1 MDEPA
6 DPQEAASPQPQVPR
20 PRRVDPIRAPAGR
33 YRSSMLRR
41 FGLLYW
47 VSSLGVLM
55 GRVRFEEHSAEN
67 IRRAAARGPLVYALH
82 TRSRLDWLALNAV
95 LNRSKLPL
103 ASFTTGIVST
113 IFRPVF
119 GALWEWWGAFKA
131 RVGDGAPHDPVASG
145 WLSRVVAQ
153 GMTTCVFLV
162 RPGLVSGA
170 LGREEANDVVGALL
184 EAQKSGSRSVQ
195 VVPIVAIWRRAPPR
209 RRDEVTRVLL
219 GNEDEPSAIQKLW
232 MILSGRGLGVVQAG
246 AAVDLGELIARY
258 PTASPRR
265 QARAARMLLRRYL
278 YREAHVVRGPRTRP
292 HRWMRR
298 IVLESPEVRNLVSEE
313 ARALGRPEAEI
324 KQKVEQL
331 FDG

>member
-82 TRSRLDWLALNAV
+82 TSSRLDWLALNAV

-209 RRDEVTRVLL
+209 
-219 GNEDEPSAIQKLW
+219 
-232 MILSGRGLGVVQAG
+232 
-246 AAVDLGELIARY
+246 
-258 PTASPRR
+258 
-265 QARAARMLLRRYL
+265 
-278 YREAHVVRGPRTRP
+278 
-292 HRWMRR
+292 
-298 IVLESPEVRNLVSEE
+298 
-313 ARALGRPEAEI
+313 
-324 KQKVEQL
+324 
-331 FDG
+331 